1 MNLSKENSV
10 SPQLSFMNSKD
21 LIIVCSTYVS
31 RVPQNFSQF
40 IRCYFL
46 NS

>member
-1 MNLSKENSV
+1 MDYSEKIPSV

-31 RVPQNFSQF
+31 RVSLNFSQS
-40 IRCYFL
+40 IRY
-46 NS
+46 